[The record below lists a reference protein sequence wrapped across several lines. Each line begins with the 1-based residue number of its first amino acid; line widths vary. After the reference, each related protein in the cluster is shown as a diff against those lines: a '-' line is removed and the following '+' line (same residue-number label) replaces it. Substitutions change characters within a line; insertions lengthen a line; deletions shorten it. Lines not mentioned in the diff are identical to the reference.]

1 MKHTKKAQ
9 PGFTLIELVIG
20 VAIIGVLSAV
30 AIPRIIGL
38 SDEARDAALLGVA
51 GALTAANTRNYA
63 ARGANNNNTSTNAVT
78 TCFTAVGPLE
88 GGALPSGYEL
98 VTADG
103 DALVAAETKVV
114 CTLSTTTTPVR
125 TTTFTAYGIL

>member
-38 SDEARDAALLGVA
+38 SDQAREAALQRVA
-51 GALTAANTRNYA
+51 GALTAATSRNYA
-63 ARGANNNNTSTNAVT
+63 ARGANNANDTTFPVIRCSDAVDT
-78 TCFTAVGPLE
+78 LSSQ
-88 GGALPSGYEL
+88 ALPSGYEL

-103 DALVAAETKVV
+103 DALVAAETKVD

>member
-38 SDEARDAALLGVA
+38 SDEARDAALQGVA

-63 ARGANNNNTSTNAVT
+63 ARGANNANTTTNAVT
-78 TCFTAVGPLE
+78 TCATAVNALE
-88 GGALPSGYEL
+88 GGALPSGYTL
-98 VTADG
+98 DDGTVT
-103 DALVAAETKVV
+103 VAAEAKVA
-114 CTLSTTTTPVR
+114 CTLNTDSTPTLSTT
-125 TTTFTAYGIL
+125 FSAYGIL